1 MAVKTSFRTGLPEGY
16 QNVLYVIKWDYPRCH
31 YIMDIGAFPQEKEVL
46 LYDGT
51 QFAISSVSEKSDSN
65 GIKFTLIVLDS
76 NVLNL

>member
-1 MAVKTSFRTGLPEGY
+1 
-16 QNVLYVIKWDYPRCH
+16 
-31 YIMDIGAFPQEKEVL
+31 MDIGAFPQEKEVL

-65 GIKFTLIVLDS
+65 SIKFMLIVLDS